1 MDTIPGMIGAMK
13 TYADKNGMTI
23 NALWAEF
30 KLDESFP
37 KGKPG
42 RPRNEVAPDTPEM
55 ERKHKRPKGA
65 PPKDHS
71 WDGDHGVYINSD
83 GEPYQKE
90 EKVASNRP
98 RGAPPKDH
106 SWDGDQGVYINS
118 DGEPY
123 QKEKVPSTRPKGRP
137 PKGKVWSE
145 EDGAYVDKE

>member
-13 TYADKNGMTI
+13 TYAEKNGMTI

-42 RPRNEVAPDTPEM
+42 RPRNEVAPETPEM

-71 WDGDHGVYINSD
+71 WDDEQGFYINSD
-83 GEPYQKE
+83 GVPYQKE
-90 EKVASNRP
+90 EKVSSGRP
-98 RGAPPKDH
+98 RGRPRTSEPKA
-106 SWDGDQGVYINS
+106 I
-118 DGEPY
+118 
-123 QKEKVPSTRPKGRP
+123 STRPKGRP
-137 PKGKVWSE
+137 PKNKVWSE
-145 EDGAYVDKE
+145 EQGEYVDKV